1 MAEKNSDIFDK
12 IEEEYKSRCAR
23 LDSDNLYLFGN
34 QVSLGPRDDLCS
46 DSTLYEGDVL
56 NIDIV
61 DEDRVY
67 FKEDGIDYAIYF
79 NRMERGMEQYII
91 HSSYDNPLDGND
103 V

>member
-1 MAEKNSDIFDK
+1 MSITPDMSYDTNIAG
-12 IEEEYKSRCAR
+12 
-23 LDSDNLYLFGN
+23 LYSALLSGCPW
-34 QVSLGPRDDLCS
+34 LRD
-46 DSTLYEGDVL
+46 